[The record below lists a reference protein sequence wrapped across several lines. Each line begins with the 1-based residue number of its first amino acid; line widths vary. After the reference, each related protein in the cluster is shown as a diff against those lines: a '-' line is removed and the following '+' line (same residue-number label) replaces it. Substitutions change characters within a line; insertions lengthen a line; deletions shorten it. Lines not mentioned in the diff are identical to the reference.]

1 MEHTIWSDSDRKFM
15 APVKLWY
22 AVLVAQRQDGEVYT
36 HEDEV
41 ESLSRNGAKSTAVRV
56 WQHEYADEG
65 DELLLAVVLREV

>member
-22 AVLVAQRQDGEVYT
+22 AVLVAKRKDGEVYT

-41 ESLSRNGAKSTAVRV
+41 ESLSGNGAESTVVRV
-56 WQHEYADEG
+56 WQDHYADEG
-65 DELLLAVVLREV
+65 DELLAVVLREV